1 MSGIR
6 NLTRLPGIRS
16 STRSRS
22 RIRTDASRARERV
35 DAWEVCI
42 KSPHSPYVSRSLD
55 PCFPIYQRILL
66 LGGVLFS
73 HPPVFLYISGLSFGG
88 GGGGHGSCFCSH
100 PHPFFPICHTFP
112 FFLTTG
118 ICVGRCFFSHPPI
131 SPPHAR
137 FVPIYNISPYIYRY
151 HPIHNHPIY
160 ISPASPHIYIY
171 ITPYTIAP
179 YICISPASCF

>member
-55 PCFPIYQRILL
+55 PCFPIYQPILFL
-66 LGGVLFS
+66 HLPILF
-73 HPPVFLYISGLSFGG
+73 FLALRGAWEARDGFGG
-88 GGGGHGSCFCSH
+88 RRGAGRTEESAHTESSEGRGRAAQGHSQG
-100 PHPFFPICHTFP
+100 
-112 FFLTTG
+112 
-118 ICVGRCFFSHPPI
+118 
-131 SPPHAR
+131 
-137 FVPIYNISPYIYRY
+137 
-151 HPIHNHPIY
+151 
-160 ISPASPHIYIY
+160 
-171 ITPYTIAP
+171 
-179 YICISPASCF
+179 

>member
-88 GGGGHGSCFCSH
+88 GGVGMGAVFALTHTHSFPYATLSH
-100 PHPFFPICHTFP
+100 
-112 FFLTTG
+112 
-118 ICVGRCFFSHPPI
+118 S
-131 SPPHAR
+131 S
-137 FVPIYNISPYIYRY
+137 
-151 HPIHNHPIY
+151 
-160 ISPASPHIYIY
+160 
-171 ITPYTIAP
+171 
-179 YICISPASCF
+179 

>member
-1 MSGIR
+1 MGGVHQKPTFPICVTFSRPVFSYISAD
-6 NLTRLPGIRS
+6 S
-16 STRSRS
+16 SFGRCF
-22 RIRTDASRARERV
+22 V
-35 DAWEVCI
+35 L
-42 KSPHSPYVSRSLD
+42 SPPR
-55 PCFPIYQRILL
+55 FPIYQRPLL
-66 LGGVLFS
+66 WGGV
-73 HPPVFLYISGLSFGG
+73 
-88 GGGGHGSCFCSH
+88 GGHGSCFCSH

-118 ICVGRCFFSHPPI
+118 ICFGRCFFSHPPI

>member
-1 MSGIR
+1 MGGVHQKPTFPICVTFSRPVFSYISAD
-6 NLTRLPGIRS
+6 S
-16 STRSRS
+16 SFGRCF
-22 RIRTDASRARERV
+22 V
-35 DAWEVCI
+35 L
-42 KSPHSPYVSRSLD
+42 SPPR
-55 PCFPIYQRILL
+55 FPIYQRTLL
-66 LGGVLFS
+66 W
-73 HPPVFLYISGLSFGG
+73 

-118 ICVGRCFFSHPPI
+118 ICFGRCFFSHPPI

-171 ITPYTIAP
+171 IYHPIHNRPIYM
-179 YICISPASCF
+179 YITGILFLGTSRISPRSKGSR